1 MARLTAARRA
11 AVRANYHHLFQRNKR
26 SGSTL
31 KFRQNGGPMIFRPQ
45 APPAYTGTRLSICG
59 VLALGVTCFFVVY
72 DGIAHRG
79 TPSEPRV
86 LQASHREQDYP
97 LRPTRFEDVPAP
109 DMTSPDVTFANADVS
124 VPAQSQS
131 PQKLPDPGDP
141 TVKATAAPEKRAV
154 RKVQVTR
161 GVKPARHGR
170 PTRIATIRN
179 RQDGRAA
186 YAQGFFSFAPFGG
199 F

>member
-1 MARLTAARRA
+1 
-11 AVRANYHHLFQRNKR
+11 
-26 SGSTL
+26 
-31 KFRQNGGPMIFRPQ
+31 MIFRPH

-59 VLALGVTCFFVVY
+59 VLALGVMCFFVIY

-86 LQASHREQDYP
+86 LQAHREQAYP
-97 LRPTRFEDVPAP
+97 LRHTGLEGVPAP

-131 PQKLPDPGDP
+131 
-141 TVKATAAPEKRAV
+141 
-154 RKVQVTR
+154 
-161 GVKPARHGR
+161 
-170 PTRIATIRN
+170 IATIRK

>member
-1 MARLTAARRA
+1 
-11 AVRANYHHLFQRNKR
+11 
-26 SGSTL
+26 
-31 KFRQNGGPMIFRPQ
+31 MIVRPQ
-45 APPAYTGTRLSICG
+45 APPDYTGTRLSICAL
-59 VLALGVTCFFVVY
+59 LALGVTCFFVVY

-79 TPSEPRV
+79 TPSDPRM
-86 LQASHREQDYP
+86 LQASHREQAYP
-97 LRPTRFEDVPAP
+97 LRHTGLEDVPAP

-124 VPAQSQS
+124 VPAQS
-131 PQKLPDPGDP
+131 PPKLPDPGNP
-141 TVKATAAPEKRAV
+141 IVKATAVPEKRAV

-161 GVKPARHGR
+161 GVKPARQER
-170 PTRIATIRN
+170 PTRIATIRK